1 MDQIIKNGIYRLAEE
16 LRTGRISSAELTKHC
31 LDTIDGSDGEI
42 GAFICTDGEAAMRA
56 AAAADEVLAAAR
68 RDGSAGSLSPLCG
81 IPAALKDNICTE
93 NFPTTCASRMLE
105 GYRPPYSATAA
116 ERLEA
121 AGCVILGKTN
131 MDEFA
136 MGNSTETSAWKIT
149 KNPLDTRRSPGGSS
163 GGSAAAVAAGMCCF
177 AIGTDTGG
185 SVRIPAAMCGTVG
198 FRPTYGAIPR
208 RGMIP
213 LASSMD
219 TVGILGMSA
228 ADCAAVFAAVSGR
241 SAGDA
246 TSRTVLRDAAKFSK
260 RFGGAA
266 DTEVLKGLK
275 IAVLRDDMEKA
286 SPEVAAAVSA
296 QLEKTAA
303 SGAEIEYIS
312 VPSLKYAAAA
322 YGVICAAE
330 ASSDLARFDGVR
342 FGRRGTGEF
351 ASCGELCAA
360 SRGEGFGAEVRR
372 RITFGVM
379 CLGEGRSEFYDRAAE
394 MRRRICADLDA
405 VFEKYDMIAG
415 PASPDT
421 APLLASAAGGEAC
434 RGDTVTNAD
443 TDGVT
448 SCACGEAGIFRDT
461 RDSMISTAETLS
473 FSSDAFC
480 IPASLAGLASVSIP
494 CPHRGGGMPA
504 GLLMTSAAGRDAML
518 LETAAACG
526 EG

>member
-1 MDQIIKNGIYRLAEE
+1 MDQVIKNGIYCLADE
-16 LRTGRISSAELTKHC
+16 LRAGRMSSGELTKYC
-31 LDTIDGSDGEI
+31 LDTIDRQNGEI
-42 GAFICTDGEAAMRA
+42 GAFICTDREAAMRA
-56 AAAADEVLAAAR
+56 AAAADDVLAAAR
-68 RDGSAGSLSPLCG
+68 RDGSAESLSPLCG

-93 NFPTTCASRMLE
+93 KFPTTCASRMLE

-136 MGNSTETSAWKIT
+136 MGNSTETSAWKTT

-198 FRPTYGAIPR
+198 FRPTYGAVPR

-241 SAGDA
+241 AAGDA
-246 TSRTVLRDAAKFSK
+246 TSRTVLSDAARFSR
-260 RFGGAA
+260 RFGGAVG
-266 DTEVLKGLK
+266 TEVLKGLK

-286 SPEVAAAVSA
+286 SPRVAAAVSA
-296 QLEKTAA
+296 KLEKIAA
-303 SGAEIEYIS
+303 AGAEIEYIS
-312 VPSLKYAAAA
+312 VPALRYAAAA

-342 FGRRGTGEF
+342 FGRRSEGEF
-351 ASCGELCAA
+351 AGCGELCAA

-372 RITFGVM
+372 RIAFGVM
-379 CLGEGRSEFYDRAAE
+379 CLGEGRSEFYDRAVK
-394 MRRRICADLDA
+394 MRRRICAELGT
-405 VFEKYDMIAG
+405 VFEKYDIVAG

-421 APLLASAAGGEAC
+421 APLLKETAEEKSCG
-434 RGDTVTNAD
+434 GDTVTNAD
-443 TDGVT
+443 TGGAT
-448 SCACGEAGIFRDT
+448 SCACGKPVIDQSIRED
-461 RDSMISTAETLS
+461 MISAAEALS

-480 IPASLAGLASVSIP
+480 IPASLASLASVSIP
-494 CPHRGGGMPA
+494 CPHRADEMPA
-504 GLLMTSAAGRDAML
+504 GLLMTAAAGRDAML
-518 LETAAACG
+518 LEAAAACG
-526 EG
+526 EV

>member
-1 MDQIIKNGIYRLAEE
+1 
-16 LRTGRISSAELTKHC
+16 
-31 LDTIDGSDGEI
+31 
-42 GAFICTDGEAAMRA
+42 
-56 AAAADEVLAAAR
+56 
-68 RDGSAGSLSPLCG
+68 
-81 IPAALKDNICTE
+81 
-93 NFPTTCASRMLE
+93 
-105 GYRPPYSATAA
+105 
-116 ERLEA
+116 
-121 AGCVILGKTN
+121 
-131 MDEFA
+131 
-136 MGNSTETSAWKIT
+136 
-149 KNPLDTRRSPGGSS
+149 
-163 GGSAAAVAAGMCCF
+163 
-177 AIGTDTGG
+177 
-185 SVRIPAAMCGTVG
+185 MCGTVG

-246 TSRTVLRDAAKFSK
+246 TSRTVLRDAAKFSR

-360 SRGEGFGAEVRR
+360 SRGEGFGEEVRR
-372 RITFGVM
+372 RIAFGVM

-421 APLLASAAGGEAC
+421 APLLSKTAGEDAC
-434 RGDTVTNAD
+434 GADIMTNGGMEGIA
-443 TDGVT
+443 
-448 SCACGEAGIFRDT
+448 SCACGKAGFT
-461 RDSMISTAETLS
+461 EKTVDSMISTAEALS

-526 EG
+526 EV